1 MGTLGVANPSDAVPQ
16 NMVDPSADSIRVRAV
31 EMGTAYL
38 PCGYYR

>member
-16 NMVDPSADSIRVRAV
+16 ILVDPSADSVRNRAV
-31 EMGTAYL
+31 EMGTADL